1 MVTKGAKGLVPTT
14 DWEKR
19 PSSSVLGAVGEARRS
34 DQPKKMQLERN
45 NLDTLALG
53 CEPSIDDRIWG
64 DSGSTSAAGEDEPAV
79 SPG

>member
-53 CEPSIDDRIWG
+53 LPWLWSLESRRLLRG
-64 DSGSTSAAGEDEPAV
+64 GSNSEDL
-79 SPG
+79 GRTFNRR